1 MLGNT
6 PDMIQTGPFGK
17 QINRIYTSDGAFDID
32 REFYLGLLVDR
43 ARGRSAMIAR
53 FRGR

>member
-6 PDMIQTGPFGK
+6 LDMIQTGPFGK
-17 QINRIYTSDGAFDID
+17 QINGIYISDGVDID

-43 ARGRSAMIAR
+43 AKGRSAMIAR

>member
-6 PDMIQTGPFGK
+6 PDMIQTGPYGK
-17 QINRIYTSDGAFDID
+17 QINRIYISDGAFDID